1 MGKNVCREIIFVISI
16 CAENILEQ
24 QDFRRSFG
32 APKVCEEALE
42 NIEEAAE
49 TVSKRRRSCA
59 VKIPVFKHQEVENI
73 KAKEFLEI

>member
-1 MGKNVCREIIFVISI
+1 MGKNVCREIIFVTKY
-16 CAENILEQ
+16 CE
-24 QDFRRSFG
+24 DFEKDFGKSFG

-59 VKIPVFKHQEVENI
+59 VKIPVFKHQEVKNI
-73 KAKEFLEI
+73 KTKEILEI